1 MKKYIIIA
9 GCVAFSLRTN
19 AQTDSAK
26 LKLVELNN
34 KMAKRVGDSLNLTL
48 NAVDSIRIIN
58 KDLSEKKMTIWRTG
72 LDSKTLQREIQAVEN
87 TRDSLYKAV
96 LSQSLYFEY
105 MRRKNEIISNN

>member
-9 GCVAFSLRTN
+9 ACVTFGLRTN

-26 LKLVELNN
+26 VKLAELNN

-58 KDLSEKKMTIWRTG
+58 KGLAEKKVVIWRTG

-87 TRDSLYKAV
+87 MRDSLYKTV